1 MIRVVVADAQQLARS
16 GVRNVIDATS
26 DITVVAE
33 ARDGVT
39 ALAAV
44 ERLQPDLLLMD
55 LRAPRIDAVEAA
67 RLIQG
72 TRLVVLV
79 ASEQDDY
86 VVDALRAGASAFV
99 VKGGPPDDLLRA
111 IRTVNR
117 ADGLFGL
124 PSIRRLLARAVDALP
139 ARRPPQS
146 KWFDRLAEN
155 DQDLM
160 VMVARG
166 RTNFEIA
173 DALKVPEETAAT
185 RVSDLLLRTGMRD
198 RSQALVRVYETG
210 VLAPVLEQPQ

>member
-16 GVRNVIDATS
+16 GLRNVIDATN

-44 ERLQPDLLLMD
+44 ERLHPDVLLME

-67 RLIQG
+67 RLLQG

-79 ASEQDDY
+79 ANEQDDY

-99 VKGGPPDDLLRA
+99 VKGGPPDDLLHA
-111 IRTVNR
+111 IRTVSR
-117 ADGLFGL
+117 ADGVFGIA
-124 PSIRRLLARAVDALP
+124 SMRRLLARAVDALP
-139 ARRPPQS
+139 ARRQSQS
-146 KWFDRLAEN
+146 KWFDRLAET

-160 VMVARG
+160 IMVARG

-173 DALKVPEETAAT
+173 TELKVAEDLAAT
-185 RVSDLLLRTGMRD
+185 RVSDLLQRTGMRD

-210 VLAPVLEQPQ
+210 VLASVAETQQ

>member
-16 GVRNVIDATS
+16 GLRNVIDATN

-44 ERLQPDLLLMD
+44 ERLHPDVLLMD

-72 TRLVVLV
+72 TRLIVLV
-79 ASEQDDY
+79 ANEQDDY

-111 IRTVNR
+111 IRTVSR

-124 PSIRRLLARAVDALP
+124 FSMRQLLARAVDALP
-139 ARRPPQS
+139 VRRQAQS
-146 KWFDRLAEN
+146 TWFDALAEP

-160 VMVARG
+160 LMVARG
-166 RTNFEIA
+166 RTNVEIA
-173 DALKVPEETAAT
+173 DELSLPEDLAAT
-185 RVSDLLLRTGMRD
+185 RVSDLLQRTGMRD
-198 RSQALVRVYETG
+198 RTQAFVRVYESG
-210 VLAPVLEQPQ
+210 VLAPATQQQ

>member
-16 GVRNVIDATS
+16 GLRNVIDATS

-33 ARDGVT
+33 ARDGIT

-44 ERLQPDLLLMD
+44 ERLHPDVLLME

-67 RLIQG
+67 RLLQG
-72 TRLVVLV
+72 TRLVVVV
-79 ASEQDDY
+79 ANEQDDY

-111 IRTVNR
+111 IRTVSR

-124 PSIRRLLARAVDALP
+124 ASMRRLIARAVDSLP
-139 ARRPPQS
+139 ARRQPQS
-146 KWFDRLAEN
+146 RWFDGLAET

-160 VMVARG
+160 IMVARG
-166 RTNFEIA
+166 RTNVEIA
-173 DALKVPEETAAT
+173 DELKVPEDLAAT
-185 RVSDLLLRTGMRD
+185 RVSDLLQRTGMRD
-198 RSQALVRVYETG
+198 RSQVLVRVYETG
-210 VLAPVLEQPQ
+210 VLAPAVEPQQ

>member
-16 GVRNVIDATS
+16 GLRNVIDATN
-26 DITVVAE
+26 DVTVVAE

-44 ERLQPDLLLMD
+44 ERLHPDVLLME

-67 RLIQG
+67 RLLQG

-79 ASEQDDY
+79 ANEQDDY

-111 IRTVNR
+111 IRTVSR
-117 ADGLFGL
+117 ADGVFGIA
-124 PSIRRLLARAVDALP
+124 SMRRLLARAVDALP
-139 ARRPPQS
+139 ARRQSQS
-146 KWFDRLAEN
+146 KWFDRLAET

-160 VMVARG
+160 IMVARG
-166 RTNFEIA
+166 RTNVEIA
-173 DALKVPEETAAT
+173 AELKVAEDFAAT
-185 RVSDLLLRTGMRD
+185 RVSDLLQRTGMRD

-210 VLAPVLEQPQ
+210 VLASVSETQQ

>member
-16 GVRNVIDATS
+16 GLRNVIDATN

-33 ARDGVT
+33 ARDGIT

-44 ERLQPDLLLMD
+44 ESLHPDVLLME

-67 RLIQG
+67 RLLQG

-79 ASEQDDY
+79 GNEQDDY

-111 IRTVNR
+111 IRTVSR

-124 PSIRRLLARAVDALP
+124 ASMRRLLARAVDAVP
-139 ARRPPQS
+139 ARRQPQS
-146 KWFDRLAEN
+146 KWFDRLAET

-160 VMVARG
+160 IKVARG
-166 RTNFEIA
+166 RTNVEIA
-173 DALKVPEETAAT
+173 GELNVPEDLAAT
-185 RVSDLLLRTGMRD
+185 RVSDLLQRTGMRD
-198 RSQALVRVYETG
+198 RSQALVRVYESG
-210 VLAPVLEQPQ
+210 VLAPVVEPQQ

>member
-1 MIRVVVADAQQLARS
+1 MIRVVVADAQRLARS
-16 GVRNVIDATS
+16 GLRNVIDATN

-33 ARDGVT
+33 ARNGIT

-44 ERLQPDLLLMD
+44 ERLHPDVLLME

-67 RLIQG
+67 RLLQG

-79 ASEQDDY
+79 AGEHDDY

-111 IRTVNR
+111 IRTVSR

-124 PSIRRLLARAVDALP
+124 SSMRRLLARAVEALP
-139 ARRPPQS
+139 ARRQAQS
-146 KWFDRLAEN
+146 QWFDRLAET

-160 VMVARG
+160 IMVARG
-166 RTNFEIA
+166 RTNVEIA
-173 DALKVPEETAAT
+173 GELKVPEDLAAT
-185 RVSDLLLRTGMRD
+185 RVSDLLQRTGMRD
-198 RSQALVRVYETG
+198 RSQAVVRVYETG
-210 VLAPVLEQPQ
+210 VLAPVVEPQQ

>member
-16 GVRNVIDATS
+16 GLRTVIDATN

-33 ARDGVT
+33 ARDGIT

-44 ERLQPDLLLMD
+44 ERLHPDVLLME

-67 RLIQG
+67 GLLQG

-79 ASEQDDY
+79 ANEQDGY

-111 IRTVNR
+111 IRTVSR
-117 ADGLFGL
+117 ADAVFGVA
-124 PSIRRLLARAVDALP
+124 SMRRLLARAVDALP
-139 ARRPPQS
+139 ARRQPQS
-146 KWFDRLAEN
+146 TWFDRLAET

-160 VMVARG
+160 IMVARG
-166 RTNFEIA
+166 RTNVEIA
-173 DALKVPEETAAT
+173 AELRVPEDLAAT
-185 RVSDLLLRTGMRD
+185 RVSDLLQRTGLRD

-210 VLAPVLEQPQ
+210 VLTATGE

>member
-1 MIRVVVADAQQLARS
+1 MVRVVVADAQQLARS
-16 GVRNVIDATS
+16 GLRHVIDATN

-44 ERLQPDLLLMD
+44 ERLNPNVLLME

-67 RLIQG
+67 RLLQG

-111 IRTVNR
+111 IRTVAR
-117 ADGLFGL
+117 ADAMFGL
-124 PSIRRLLARAVDALP
+124 PSMRRLLARAVDALP
-139 ARRPPQS
+139 ARRRAQS
-146 KWFDRLAEN
+146 QWFDRLAET

-160 VMVARG
+160 IMVARG
-166 RTNFEIA
+166 RTNVEIA
-173 DALKVPEETAAT
+173 DELSVPEELAAT
-185 RVSDLLLRTGMRD
+185 RVSDLLQRTGMRD
-198 RSQALVRVYETG
+198 RSQAFVRVYETG
-210 VLAPVLEQPQ
+210 VLAPVVEPQQ